1 MAANETAPF
10 YQKGAAALSFG
21 MVFSRL
27 ACGIM
32 TPAHFPVTL
41 PDTPSTS
48 VSDPNT
54 PPLLLIVDDDPL
66 IVDSLQYFLAK
77 EFTIVSA
84 ASRSEVQDLLARQQR
99 QPAAALID
107 LGLPPLPHRPDE
119 GFALITDLLARLPD
133 IRIVVLSGQNDAAN
147 ARHARVLGAA
157 DFVAKPAE
165 PRQLLVLLK
174 QLLAVGAT
182 PPAAADAALIGNSPP
197 MQKLRL
203 QLRQYANAPFSVLI
217 EGESGSGKEL
227 VANAIH
233 HLSDRA
239 ARPWLALNCAA
250 IAPSL
255 VEPTLF
261 GHAKGAFTGA
271 GNVRTG
277 YFEEAGEGT
286 LFLDEIGELPL
297 DLQPKLLRVL
307 ENGEYQ
313 RVGETQSRVSRARVI
328 AATNRD
334 LKKEVREGRFRADLY
349 HRLSVFAVNV
359 PPVREL
365 GDDRLL
371 LLDHF
376 RGTFARQF
384 KVTPFTLGDEAR
396 QRWLDYPFPGNVREL
411 RNIVIRLTTKH
422 PAVTIERA
430 ELDDELDGEVAGK
443 SVEEPAGSNPSEEG
457 KDRAAIPMTQVDFD
471 ALALAHLRNATTSH
485 HGLGE
490 FNLDRLL
497 RQWERAYI
505 GAAQQL
511 THGNLSQTAKLLGV
525 NRTTLYN
532 RMETLSRTDT

>member
-1 MAANETAPF
+1 MRAVVLLYHAAD
-10 YQKGAAALSFG
+10 
-21 MVFSRL
+21 R
-27 ACGIM
+27 
-32 TPAHFPVTL
+32 VTNI
-41 PDTPSTS
+41 PRP
-48 VSDPNT
+48 VSDAPG
-54 PPLLLIVDDDPL
+54 PLPAQSPSLLIVDDDPL
-66 IVDSLQYFLAK
+66 IVDSLRYFLGK
-77 EFTIVSA
+77 EFAIISA
-84 ASRSEVQDLLARQQR
+84 DTRGEALKALDQR
-99 QPAAALID
+99 ETLPVAALID
-107 LGLPPLPHRPDE
+107 LGLPPTPHRPDE
-119 GFALITDLLARLPD
+119 GFALIAELLARVPD
-133 IRIVVLSGQNDAAN
+133 IRIIVLSGQNDAAN

-165 PRQLLVLLK
+165 PQHLLALLK
-174 QLLAVGAT
+174 QLLAVSREAVSGAA
-182 PPAAADAALIGNSPP
+182 AAADALLIGQSAP

-203 QLRQYANAPFSVLI
+203 QLRQYANAPFPVLI

-227 VANAIH
+227 VANALH
-233 HLSDRA
+233 HLSERA
-239 ARPWLALNCAA
+239 RRPYFALNCAA

-271 GNVRTG
+271 AGARAG
-277 YFEEAGEGT
+277 YFEDAADGT

-313 RVGETQSRVSRARVI
+313 RVGETQSRTSRTRVI

-349 HRLSVFAVNV
+349 HRLSVFTVSV

-371 LLDHF
+371 LLEHF
-376 RGTFARQF
+376 SREFARLFATQ
-384 KVTPFTLGDEAR
+384 PFSLTEEAR
-396 QRWLDYPFPGNVREL
+396 LRWLDYAFLGNVREL

-422 PAVTIERA
+422 PAERIGLD
-430 ELDDELDGEVAGK
+430 ELEDELDEGGVETGTSPVAL
-443 SVEEPAGSNPSEEG
+443 PADP
-457 KDRAAIPMTQVDFD
+457 AAFEK
-471 ALALAHLRNATTSH
+471 LALDHLRDQGH
-485 HGLGE
+485 QGD

-505 GAAQQL
+505 NAAQQL
-511 THGNLSQTAKLLGV
+511 AQGNLSHAAKLLGV

-532 RMETLSRTDT
+532 RIETLSRTDS